1 MLVEVI
7 YSPRRGY
14 GIRCDGLFYD
24 FRHKPWPR
32 GKRTEDSDKTAIRW
46 FRKEL
51 YNPRDRLKHYKGIS
65 TPIGSAVVYAR
76 DSVSDEREGNRA
88 HSENRIT

>member
-14 GIRCDGLFYD
+14 GIRANGLFYD
-24 FRHKPWPR
+24 FRHKPWLR
-32 GKRTEDSDKTAIRW
+32 GKRTPESDQTAIRW

-51 YNPRDRLKHYKGIS
+51 YNPRHRLQHYTGKG
-65 TPIGSAVVYAR
+65 TPIGSAVVYSR
-76 DSVSDEREGNRA
+76 ESESDERKGNRR
-88 HSENRIT
+88 HPENRVS